1 MDREEGMERET
12 IAFEVKD
19 RVGLVTMSR
28 PKQLN
33 AMSSRFFAEMMELLD
48 EVEASRDV
56 GALVLTAQGK
66 AFCAGAD
73 VEEVKNMTTPGEM
86 TVFTNKTHG
95 LWVRMEAFDKPIL
108 AAINGIAFG
117 GGLELALACDLRMA
131 SSQAKFGLPEVK
143 LGLMPGAG
151 GTTRL
156 PRIVGQGKALELL
169 MLGDSFSAEEARA
182 LGIIN
187 WVVEPDQLEAEA
199 LRIAG
204 ILARERPPLAIAA
217 IKRVT
222 RAAAMTDM
230 RSALAIELQAAVFLS
245 GTADKREGMA
255 ALAEKRPPV
264 FKGI

>member
-1 MDREEGMERET
+1 MERQT
-12 IAFEVKD
+12 LTFEVKD
-19 RVGLVTMSR
+19 RVGVVTMNR
-28 PKQLN
+28 PERLN
-33 AMSSRFFAEMMELLD
+33 AMSSRFFVEMMDLLD
-48 EVEASRDV
+48 EVEASPEI

-73 VEEVKNMTTPGEM
+73 VEEVKKMTTPGEM
-86 TVFTNKTHG
+86 TLFTNKTHG
-95 LWVRMEAFDKPIL
+95 LWVRMESFDKVIL

-117 GGLELALACDLRMA
+117 GGFELALACDLRIA
-131 SSQAKFGLPEVK
+131 SDKAKFGLPEVK

-156 PRIVGQGKALELL
+156 PRIVGLGKALELL
-169 MLGDSFSAEEARA
+169 MLGDSFSAEEARG

-187 WVVEPDQLEAEA
+187 WVVEADQLETEA
-199 LRIAG
+199 LRVAG
-204 ILARERPPLAIAA
+204 IIARERPPLAIAA

-222 RAAAMTDM
+222 RAAAMADM